1 MLCVFLFIHKL
12 KVVVEAQGFRED
24 EVPGYSVQNYYTEQ
38 VSITGLLF
46 LNKKKIQDFSITSSS
61 FVIYEL
67 EGIIVEFS

>member
-38 VSITGLLF
+38 VSTTCLLF
-46 LNKKKIQDFSITSSS
+46 KKTKQGIT
-61 FVIYEL
+61 IA
-67 EGIIVEFS
+67 